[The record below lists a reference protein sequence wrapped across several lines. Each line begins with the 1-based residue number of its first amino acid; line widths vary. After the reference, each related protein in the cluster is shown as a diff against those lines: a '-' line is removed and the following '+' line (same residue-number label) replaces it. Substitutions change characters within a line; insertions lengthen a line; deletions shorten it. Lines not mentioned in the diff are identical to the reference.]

1 MTLADQFFELFKGLH
16 RAHGSFSVTDTSKL
30 KHEGKAQTIKSNY
43 KVSLWTRHL
52 NGEQGLGVVPIND
65 SNGCFFGAIDIDEYK
80 LDHAKLIKKLNDID
94 IRLFPCR
101 SKSGG
106 MHVYLFT
113 REEVAAELMRAKLQM
128 IATELGFGG
137 SEIFPKQNQI
147 LSSRGDVG
155 SWINMPY
162 FNKADTNR
170 YGFGSDSSQLP
181 SARFVEVA
189 LEKRY
194 SAEDFN
200 NLTIVSG
207 TDVTD
212 GPPCLQYLCGQGFP
226 KGTRNDGLFNVGVY
240 LRKKSPDTWRT
251 DIEAHNHKY
260 FKPPLLSAEIKEII
274 KSVSK
279 KDYTFTCSRPPLS
292 SHCNITECRSRKFGI
307 GGDNAL
313 PRMHSLTKY
322 DTDPPIW
329 FIDVD
334 GGGRLELTTDDLQ
347 LQKRFQKRCMEVL
360 NVMPLRIK
368 ENEWSKMINV
378 LMSECSVIE
387 APPDAS
393 LHGQLIEHAHS
404 FLSQR
409 AMGDTKE
416 DIVKGKPV
424 RLEETCYFRTADLIA
439 YLDRHNF
446 REYKVNKI
454 TSILRQNGA
463 EHHFF
468 NVDGKGI
475 NCWKLDG
482 VIAKTKPKPR
492 LELPDAETPF

>member
-1 MTLADQFFELFKGLH
+1 MALAEQFFELFKGLD
-16 RAHGSFSVTDTSKL
+16 RAHGAFRVTDTSKI
-30 KHEGKAQTIKSNY
+30 KHAGKAQTLKQPY
-43 KVSLWTRHL
+43 TVRLWSAHL
-52 NGEQGLGVVPIND
+52 DGNQGLGVVPITDNA
-65 SNGCFFGAIDIDEYK
+65 GCFFGAIDIDEYN
-80 LDHAKLIKKLNDID
+80 LDHGKLIRKLNEID

-106 MHVYLFT
+106 MHIYLFT
-113 REEVAAELMRAKLQM
+113 REEVSAELMRAKLQM
-128 IATELGFGG
+128 IAVELGFGN
-137 SEIFPKQNQI
+137 SEIFPKQNKI

-162 FNKADTNR
+162 FNTGDTNR
-170 YGFGSDSSQLP
+170 YGFGSDGSQLP

-194 SAEDFN
+194 TLDDFRG
-200 NLTIVSG
+200 LSIVSG

-212 GPPCLQYLCGQGFP
+212 GPPCLQFLCTQGFP
-226 KGTRNDGLFNVGVY
+226 EGTRNDGLFNVGVY
-240 LRKKSPDTWRT
+240 LRKKSPDTWKT

-260 FKPPLLSAEIKEII
+260 FNPPLGIAEVREII

-279 KDYTFTCSRPPLS
+279 KDYTFTCSRAPLAP
-292 SHCNITECRSRKFGI
+292 HCNITECRTRRFGI

-313 PRMHSLTKY
+313 PRMHSLTKF

-329 FIDVD
+329 FLDVD
-334 GGGRLELTTDDLQ
+334 GGGRLELNTDDLQ
-347 LQKRFQKRCMEVL
+347 MQKRFQKRCMEVL
-360 NVMPLRIK
+360 NMMPTKIK
-368 ENEWSKMINV
+368 ESEWAKMIND
-378 LMSECSVIE
+378 LMGECSVIE

-393 LHGQLIEHAHS
+393 ISGQLIEHVHN

-409 AMGDTKE
+409 AMGDKKE
-416 DIVKGKPV
+416 DLTRGKPIRIDDV
-424 RLEETCYFRTADLIA
+424 CYFRSADLIA

-446 REYKVNKI
+446 RDYKVNKI
-454 TSILRQNGA
+454 TSVMRQNGA

-475 NCWKLDG
+475 NCWKLNG
-482 VIAKTKPKPR
+482 VISRAKPKTEEINEQP
-492 LELPDAETPF
+492 PF